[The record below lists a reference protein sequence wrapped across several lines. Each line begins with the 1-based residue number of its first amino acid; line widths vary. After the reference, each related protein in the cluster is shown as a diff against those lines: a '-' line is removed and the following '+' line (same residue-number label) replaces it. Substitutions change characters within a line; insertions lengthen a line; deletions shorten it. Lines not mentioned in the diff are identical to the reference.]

1 MNRAPNLQDS
11 AASETRKTP
20 EKERADYDYKEIARE
35 VLARIDQRL
44 ADLEGNA
51 SPRPSEAL
59 DDPGAEDAGE
69 VEPVGDDMNPDDQ
82 SALVSLA
89 LRGLFGLVAVASL
102 VGAIAYLWSH
112 LDAAEQTVAQ
122 LSPRAMLSSVMP
134 EEKAQ
139 PAADPSPPVAARAV
153 AEATSAQAAMPAQVA
168 APAQGGTQ
176 AQAALPAAPAR
187 TASDND
193 KPAPAPVSPELAALL
208 RKLDHDVAGLAQA
221 VNELRLA
228 QQQASQQ
235 ASDDTTK
242 SADEIKAGVNQ
253 LARSIVR
260 AEQEEQAARPKP
272 AAPARAVTPAPAP
285 RNRRFAPTYYS
296 PRDAQAE
303 FLR

>member
-1 MNRAPNLQDS
+1 MNRAPNLQNS
-11 AASETRKTP
+11 VASDTRKTP

-51 SPRPSEAL
+51 PPRPSRAL
-59 DDPGAEDAGE
+59 DDRGGEEAGE
-69 VEPVGDDMNPDDQ
+69 IEPGGERMNPDDR
-82 SALVSLA
+82 SALVNLV

-102 VGAIAYLWSH
+102 FGAIAYLWSH
-112 LDAAEQTVAQ
+112 LDAAEQAASQ

-134 EEKAQ
+134 EDKAQ
-139 PAADPSPPVAARAV
+139 PSPPAAARVV
-153 AEATSAQAAMPAQVA
+153 AEATSAQAAVPAPVA
-168 APAQGGTQ
+168 AQ
-176 AQAALPAAPAR
+176 AQAGAQVQAALAASPAR
-187 TASDND
+187 IASDND
-193 KPAPAPVSPELAALL
+193 KPAPASLSPELAALL
-208 RKLDHDVAGLAQA
+208 RKLDRDVAGLAQA
-221 VNELRLA
+221 VNELRDA

-253 LARSIVR
+253 LARSIVK
-260 AEQEEQAARPKP
+260 AEQEEQITRQKP
-272 AAPARAVTPAPAP
+272 AAAPARTASPAPAP
-285 RNRRFAPTYYS
+285 RNRRGTPMYYS

>member
-1 MNRAPNLQDS
+1 MNRAPNLQDT
-11 AASETRKTP
+11 AASNIRKTP

-51 SPRPSEAL
+51 PPRPAGAP
-59 DDPGAEDAGE
+59 DDTGAGDAGE
-69 VEPVGDDMNPDDQ
+69 IEPVGDDMNPDDR
-82 SALVSLA
+82 SALVGLA
-89 LRGLFGLVAVASL
+89 LRGLFGLVAVTSL
-102 VGAIAYLWSH
+102 FGAIAYLWSH
-112 LDAAEQTVAQ
+112 LGGTEPSVAQ
-122 LSPRAMLSSVMP
+122 SSPRAVLSSVMP

-139 PAADPSPPVAARAV
+139 PVAEPSASAAARVV
-153 AEATSAQAAMPAQVA
+153 AEDTSAQAAAPAPVA
-168 APAQGGTQ
+168 APAQAGAQ
-176 AQAALPAAPAR
+176 PQAATAASPAR
-187 TASDND
+187 TAADND

-208 RKLDHDVAGLAQA
+208 RKLDRDVAGLAQA
-221 VNELRLA
+221 VNELRAA

-253 LARSIVR
+253 LARSIVK
-260 AEQEEQAARPKP
+260 AEQEEQITRQKP
-272 AAPARAVTPAPAP
+272 TAPARAVTPAPAP
-285 RNRRFAPTYYS
+285 RNRRVAPMYYS

>member
-1 MNRAPNLQDS
+1 MNRAPNLQNS
-11 AASETRKTP
+11 AARDTTNTP

-44 ADLEGNA
+44 ADLERDA
-51 SPRPSEAL
+51 PPRPTDARTEESETA
-59 DDPGAEDAGE
+59 DE
-69 VEPVGDDMNPDDQ
+69 VEPVSDGMSADDQ
-82 SALVSLA
+82 SALVRLA
-89 LRGLFGLVAVASL
+89 LRGLFGLVALASL

-112 LDAAEQTVAQ
+112 LDTAEQTVSQ
-122 LSPRAMLSSVMP
+122 WSPRAILSSMTS
-134 EEKAQ
+134 EEKPQ
-139 PAADPSPPVAARAV
+139 PVAEQSPPATTKAV
-153 AEATSAQAAMPAQVA
+153 AEAAPAQAATSAQAAP
-168 APAQGGTQ
+168 PT
-176 AQAALPAAPAR
+176 PPR
-187 TASDND
+187 TAADND

-208 RKLDHDVAGLAQA
+208 RKVDRDIAGLAQA

-228 QQQASQQ
+228 QQQAQQQ
-235 ASDDTTK
+235 ASDDSVK

-272 AAPARAVTPAPAP
+272 AAPQTRAAAPAP
-285 RNRRFAPTYYS
+285 RNRRYAPMYYS